1 VNVSARQ
8 LDDEE
13 LVKDVGA
20 ALADSGL
27 DPGTLTLE
35 VSERALMRDPQA
47 TSARLEELKE
57 LGVRVAIDDFGTRY
71 SSLASLRQFPADAL
85 KIDRS
90 FIDHIAASRRST
102 ALMQTFVHLGK
113 TLEIETLAEGI
124 EDQVQLEALQR
135 EHCDQ
140 GQGFLL
146 SRPLDV
152 HAVEA
157 FLRAS
162 ETTAPPQPQTTS
174 G

>member
-1 VNVSARQ
+1 
-8 LDDEE
+8 
-13 LVKDVGA
+13 
-20 ALADSGL
+20 
-27 DPGTLTLE
+27 
-35 VSERALMRDPQA
+35 MRDPQA
-47 TSARLEELKE
+47 AAARLGKLKQ
-57 LGVRVAIDDFGTRY
+57 LGVRIAIDDFGTRY

-90 FIDHIAASRRST
+90 FIDHIAASKRSS

-152 HAVEA
+152 DAVEA
-157 FLRAS
+157 FLEAS
-162 ETTAPPQPQTTS
+162 ASSAPAQPQPQPTS
-174 G
+174 R